1 MLLER
6 EQELTT
12 LAEAVARARSGAGGL
27 VLIDGRAGTGT
38 TALLGRLADLAA
50 DSGALVLRG
59 AGTPSER
66 SVQFGVVRQLFL
78 PLIADRADRTPR
90 FAAGLTARPEDGTAA
105 DIAPAALAETLH
117 GLHILLAEVGAE
129 RPVLLTVDDVS
140 WADRLSLHA
149 IAHLAA
155 RLDGLP
161 VLLGLVRKD
170 GLAARDPVVSG
181 IAAMATHRVR
191 ARNLSRPATARMVAA
206 RLGPYCPED
215 FAHTCHDITGG
226 RPKDVKVLCDRARL
240 RRLGAP
246 LWHTAELREL
256 GESLFRERLLS
267 LLRREPDVEAYAQAT
282 AVLGERATDELVVR
296 LAGLS
301 ADRCE
306 HVRDILAHVRPDA
319 YDGDPATLVRAN
331 AVLIL
336 GALSEEDNSRLH
348 REASVL
354 LDECGAGPE
363 YVVAPLLHVDRLD
376 ASWEIHQLRAAAAA
390 ARDRGAPQDAARY
403 LRRAL
408 ADVPAASHVR
418 AELLYELGLT
428 ESESESGAGPAGR
441 HLIQAAHLM
450 PGLRRRAE
458 IISSAPLHIVG
469 SDPQLADLVRETAAG
484 LGTPREGDQRG
495 RHLVMLLEARDRY
508 AGLGDPRLIASAPRR
523 LRELGEPHGEPSAAE
538 QELRTVLVYAAA
550 MGGQLPHH
558 EVRRMARQILEREPA
573 HAALPGPALDMLP
586 QVFYTVDAPE
596 DGEPWLDAVHLLAKR
611 EGTPALRA
619 RAEAQRGLLL
629 LARGEI
635 ARARECGL
643 RADALVPH
651 APPEQRLHPG
661 RTLGLVALETADA
674 DLAAQANR
682 TLGVFTDQRLAALGR
697 AMRAVR
703 AESQGDL
710 RAALTLYL
718 DSGGALERSGWHNPA
733 MADWQLRAAQL
744 QQRLGRTAEALTLV
758 EQCHERARAW
768 GAPTILARVLRL
780 LGTLTEGPRGIA
792 LLREAAATLE
802 TRGNRF
808 EYAQALIALGRRLQ
822 ETSHRDGGRVLNQGR
837 RLAAELQD
845 SSLSGNSGK
854 TERPA
859 RAVLAGLT
867 RSEKDVAERAAAG
880 LTNREIAT
888 ELGTSVRS
896 VEKHLTGAYRKFGIT
911 GRDELIQVLGMDSS
925 GLLPRS

>member
-12 LAEAVARARSGAGGL
+12 LAEAVARARSGTGGL
-27 VLIDGRAGTGT
+27 VLVDGRTGTGT
-38 TALLGRLADLAA
+38 TTLLCRLADLAA

-78 PLIADRADRTPR
+78 PLIADRTPR
-90 FAAGLTARPEDGTAA
+90 FAADLTARPEDGTAA

-129 RPVLLTVDDVS
+129 RTVLLTVDDLS

-170 GLAARDPVVSG
+170 GLAARDPVVG
-181 IAAMATHRVR
+181 GVAAMATHRVR

-206 RLGPYCPED
+206 RLGPHCPED

-226 RPKDVKVLCDRARL
+226 RPKDVKVLCDRTRL

-246 LWHTAELREL
+246 LWHTAKLREL

-267 LLRREPDVEAYAQAT
+267 LLRREPDVESYAQAT
-282 AVLGERATDELVVR
+282 AVLGEGATDELVAR

-301 ADRCE
+301 PDRCE
-306 HVRDILAHVRPDA
+306 HARNILAHARPDA
-319 YDGDPATLVRAN
+319 YDGDPATLVRTN

-336 GALSEEDNSRLH
+336 GALSVEDSSRLH

-363 YVVAPLLHVDRLD
+363 NVVAPLLHVDRLD
-376 ASWEIHQLRAAAAA
+376 APWEIHQLRAAAAA
-390 ARDRGAPQDAARY
+390 ARNRGVPKDAARY

-408 ADVPAASHVR
+408 ADVPATSHVR

-428 ESESESGAGPAGR
+428 ESESGAGPAGR
-441 HLIQAAHLM
+441 HLIQAARLT
-450 PGLRRRAE
+450 PCLRRRAE
-458 IISSAPLHIVG
+458 IISSTPMHIVG
-469 SDPQLADLVRETAAG
+469 SAPQLADLVRETAAG
-484 LGTPREGDQRG
+484 LGTPREGDRRG

-508 AGLGDPRLIASAPRR
+508 AGLGDPRLITSAPRR

-586 QVFYTVDAPE
+586 QVLYTVDAPE
-596 DGEPWLDAVHLLAKR
+596 DGESWLDAVHLLAMR

-643 RADALVPH
+643 SADALVTH

-674 DLAAQANR
+674 NLAAQVNR
-682 TLGVFTDQRLAALGR
+682 TLEAFTDPRLVALGR

-703 AESQGDL
+703 AEAQGNL
-710 RAALTLYL
+710 RAALTHYL
-718 DSGGALERSGWHNPA
+718 DSGVALERSGWHNPA

-744 QQRLGRTAEALTLV
+744 QQRLGCTADALTLA
-758 EQCHERARAW
+758 EQCHERARGW

-780 LGTLTEGPRGIA
+780 RGTLTEGPCGLA
-792 LLREAAATLE
+792 LLREAAAMLE

-822 ETSHRDGGRVLNQGR
+822 ETSHRDGDRVLNQGR
-837 RLAAELQD
+837 RLAAELRD
-845 SSLSGNSGK
+845 RPVSGAPGQ

-859 RAVLAGLT
+859 RVVMAGLT
-867 RSEKDVAERAAAG
+867 KSETAVAERAAAG
-880 LTNREIAT
+880 LANREIAT

-896 VEKHLTGAYRKFGIT
+896 VEKHLTSAYRKFGIS
-911 GRDELIQVLGMDSS
+911 GRDELIQALGLDSS
-925 GLLPRS
+925 SLLPRP